1 MNKDQTNAMLAKA
14 LAEAQARK
22 LAIERARAVAQAA
35 GSTTATP
42 TLPTAAST
50 GTGAGAAA
58 KPATPVVSAATL
70 EEIRKRKE
78 ALAARLKNLPGA
90 SKPAEPAT
98 KEIDQRA
105 RGGLSVDASSLIS
118 RDEHGNLIINTAAG
132 KLKPTGFATTKVN
145 QKQQEQK
152 KLDAFLKPEDDAAAA
167 AAGGAASASSA
178 SGSADQL
185 DNPYF
190 DPNLGVAGPKD
201 RSYRPLKFAPQGKY
215 RDLAIKARAEQRI
228 EQLRKEIEQKGHAK
242 VEEDDLKLKD
252 GFVKRAL
259 PQDGIEWWDAPY
271 LPNKTYQDVDD
282 GQAKIET
289 EDSLIT
295 LYVQHPVPIEPPTEL
310 THKEAA
316 KPRPLMLTTKE
327 RKKLRR
333 QRRAE
338 IQKDKQDKVRLGLL
352 PPDPPKVKLSNMMR
366 VLGEE
371 AVLNPTQ
378 IEMRVR
384 QETQARLDAH
394 VSANEARKLTPEERK
409 AKERAKKEADLNKGI
424 YCNVYRINDLSHP
437 QKRYKVDTNAAQLGL
452 TGMVIFHPV
461 MNIVI
466 VEGGQKAIGQYKKL
480 MLRRIDWT
488 DNTRLDGTDA
498 TESTIENKCLLVWE
512 GQLKERKFKDFK
524 FRKCLNDAKLKDTLN
539 RSGAASFWELALTFK
554 EGDMAGTE
562 TLL

>member
-1 MNKDQTNAMLAKA
+1 MNRNQVNVNEMVAKA
-14 LAEAQARK
+14 KAEAQARK
-22 LAIERARAVAQAA
+22 LAIERARAAAQAA
-35 GSTTATP
+35 GVATAVPGAP
-42 TLPTAAST
+42 T
-50 GTGAGAAA
+50 AGAATGA
-58 KPATPVVSAATL
+58 TASPATPVVAAATL
-70 EEIRKRKE
+70 EELRKRKE

-90 SKPAEPAT
+90 SKPAVAET
-98 KEIDQRA
+98 KEIDPRA
-105 RGGLSVDASSLIS
+105 RGGLSVDASSLIT
-118 RDEHGNLIINTAAG
+118 RDEHGSLIISTAAK

-145 QKQQEQK
+145 QKQLDQM
-152 KLDAFLKPEDDAAAA
+152 KLEAFLKPDDDA
-167 AAGGAASASSA
+167 GAAPGTPGAA
-178 SGSADQL
+178 TGADQI

-190 DPNLGVAGPKD
+190 DPNLGAARPKD
-201 RSYRPLKFAPQGKY
+201 RAYRPLKLAHQGKY

-228 EQLRKEIEQKGHAK
+228 EQLRKEIEEKGHAK
-242 VEEDDLKLKD
+242 VEEEDLKLKD

-271 LPNKTYQDVDD
+271 LPNKTYQDVEE
-282 GQAKIET
+282 GHAKIET

-295 LYVQHPVPIEPPTEL
+295 LYVQHPVPIEPPNEL

-338 IQKDKQDKVRLGLL
+338 IQKDKQDKIRLGLL

-394 VSANEARKLTPEERK
+394 ISANEARKLTPEERK
-409 AKERAKKEADLNKGI
+409 AKERAKKEADVNKGI

-437 QKRYKVDTNAAQLGL
+437 QKRFKVDTNAVQLGL

-488 DNTRLDGTDA
+488 DNTRLDGTEA
-498 TESTIENKCLLVWE
+498 TESTIENRCLLVWE

-562 TLL
+562 IVL